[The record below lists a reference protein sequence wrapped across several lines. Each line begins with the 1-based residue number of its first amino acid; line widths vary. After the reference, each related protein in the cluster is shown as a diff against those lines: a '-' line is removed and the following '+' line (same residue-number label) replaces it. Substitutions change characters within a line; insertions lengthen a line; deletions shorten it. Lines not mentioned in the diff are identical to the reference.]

1 MPFLDISRA
10 LYAYTPQSP
19 EELALLE
26 GDLLFIL
33 EKSTTDDWW
42 RCKKKAANED
52 DDEPEGLV
60 PNNYVERVSPLY
72 SVKALYDYSPQTDE
86 EVGFE
91 EGGKLECYDDGD
103 PDWMLVG
110 VEGGKGGY
118 GFAPSNYLERE
129 TAQSAA
135 SIPAAPAMS
144 TQREL
149 APPPSMPIRSRPAAE
164 EAIPGE
170 ADYPDPGL
178 GPSPSPD
185 PAQQQHNPAAGLA
198 AIIAQRTGGQQQSP
212 SSDRALASPP
222 LPSRRPQYTPD
233 QSDDDEPPPPMPTRP
248 RSQQTPQPTPRI
260 ASQPLQSPRQISSY
274 TPPGFAPA
282 VEDDYENPSQQFTPS
297 RLANSPSG
305 AFHLYNIHETI
316 SHIGKN
322 KKLPT
327 VLGINIPRGLITIA
341 PEKAKDGPTQ
351 EWTAEKLTH
360 YSIEGKHVF
369 VELVR
374 PSRSVD
380 FHAGAK
386 DTAKEI
392 VGMLGELAG
401 WQRGGGGFD
410 EVLDAASSGTGGGRK
425 RGRMLYEF
433 MAQGDDEV
441 TVDVG
446 DEVLVLDD
454 KGSEEWWKVR
464 RLKNG
469 REGVVPS
476 SYVEVIG
483 RVEGGGDAGVP
494 GLRDA
499 RGVVEFNRSEEERL
513 AKLAVGGK
521 RDGGVPARG
530 SSLAEDGER
539 GQRRSQQQR
548 SSGSGG
554 EPRRQGSGT
563 TDSAPAK
570 SKPNMSRLRTWT
582 DRSGTFKVEAEFIG
596 LREGKIHLHK
606 TNGVKIAVPV
616 NKMAVEDLEYVEEKT
631 GKSLDEDKPL
641 SDIKRRNTERQKK
654 RDEEGGRD
662 SSKTPV
668 KRGGTGA
675 GASVVEGNGYD
686 WFDFFLGCGV
696 NPQICERYASAFARD
711 QMGVEVLPD
720 VNEQLLRTL
729 GLKEGDI
736 LRVMKFL
743 DKKFGRGTTAGGLAG
758 PSPGGMGVQQDDSI
772 MPVNG
777 SGGGLF
783 SGKDGVLRNNTQR
796 KGRPAPP
803 VLANDVVDESA
814 FRPKVEEPPARR
826 EDARATPLASAAAR
840 QATGGGFEDDAWD
853 VKPARTQ
860 AMAAVQGQGF
870 SAEAP
875 KAVEP
880 PRVVQQQPKLNDDL
894 ALLAMPLQPA
904 PTGTVAPPPVQ
915 VQAPAPVQG
924 QQQQHAPPPATPQ
937 QQQGADQALFDKIA
951 ALAPARQRP
960 QPPAITQLQQS
971 GGTGLAPPPR
981 AASAPGFNPQQGVNG
996 GQFGPLA
1003 LQPQLTGY
1011 QPQAQGMGMYGQ
1023 QTGFNPQQQQTLG
1036 MGMQQQGG
1044 FQPQMTGVQQSFPA
1058 LQPQPTGMA
1067 FAPQSQFGQLAAGQQ
1082 YGQQPQQMPQQM
1094 GMQQGFQ
1101 QQGFQQQLP
1110 QQTGFQQSMVNG
1122 SSTGS
1127 PFADPPRMPFQALP
1141 SGLQNQFAPQ
1151 PQQTGFQQPQQTGFQ
1166 QPQQTGFQQQQQPSF
1181 NISQPTGSNGFGG
1194 QQQQYAQQPPP
1205 PPVPQLPPQQTGG
1218 VFGPAAPLVPQKT
1231 GPPPPVRFGVQP
1243 AANKLMP
1250 QATGRANLGRAT
1262 PQNPFGF

>member
-33 EKSTTDDWW
+33 EKSSTDDWW

-72 SVKALYDYSPQTDE
+72 RVKALYDYSPQTDE

-129 TAQSAA
+129 SAA
-135 SIPAAPAMS
+135 QAQAAAPVMS

-185 PAQQQHNPAAGLA
+185 PTQQQHNPAAGLA

-233 QSDDDEPPPPMPTRP
+233 QSDDEDEQPPPMPTRP

-274 TPPGFAPA
+274 TPPAFAPA

-341 PEKAKDGPTQ
+341 PEKSKDGPTQ

-410 EVLDAASSGTGGGRK
+410 EVLDAASSGTGGGKK

-464 RLKNG
+464 RVKNG

-476 SYVEVIG
+476 SYVEVLG
-483 RVEGGGDAGVP
+483 RVEGGGDGGVP

-499 RGVVEFNRSEEERL
+499 RGTVEFNRSEEERL
-513 AKLAVGGK
+513 AKQAVGGK
-521 RDGGVPARG
+521 RDGVPARG

-539 GQRRSQQQR
+539 QQRRSQQQR
-548 SSGSGG
+548 GSGSGG
-554 EPRRQGSGT
+554 EARRQASGT

-668 KRGGTGA
+668 RKAGVGGGA

-743 DKKFGRGTTAGGLAG
+743 DKKFGRGVSSLSG
-758 PSPGGMGVQQDDSI
+758 PPLSPGLQQDDSI

-777 SGGGLF
+777 SAGGLF
-783 SGKDGVLRNNTQR
+783 SGKDGVLRNNTAR

-814 FRPKVEEPPARR
+814 FRPKEEVSQRQAPA
-826 EDARATPLASAAAR
+826 ESRATLLAGAPAR
-840 QATGGGFEDDAWD
+840 QATGGFEDDAWD

-860 AMAAVQGQGF
+860 AMAAVQGQTF

-875 KAVEP
+875 KAVEA

-915 VQAPAPVQG
+915 VQAPAPVQ
-924 QQQQHAPPPATPQ
+924 QQQQQAPPPGAPQ

-971 GGTGLAPPPR
+971 DGTGLAPPPR

-1011 QPQAQGMGMYGQ
+1011 QPQSQQGMYGQ
-1023 QTGFNPQQQQTLG
+1023 QTGFSPQQPMG

-1044 FQPQMTGVQQSFPA
+1044 FQPQMTGVQSMQQGFPA

-1067 FAPQSQFGQLAAGQQ
+1067 FAPQSQFGQMAAGQQ
-1082 YGQQPQQMPQQM
+1082 YGQQSQQQQM
-1094 GMQQGFQ
+1094 GMGMQQQGFAQQTGFQ
-1101 QQGFQQQLP
+1101 QQQQP
-1110 QQTGFQQSMVNG
+1110 QQTGFQQAMVNG

-1151 PQQTGFQQPQQTGFQ
+1151 QSGF

-1181 NISQPTGSNGFGG
+1181 NIAQPTGLNGFGG
-1194 QQQQYAQQPPP
+1194 QQQYAQPPL

>member
-42 RCKKKAANED
+42 KCKKKAANED

-129 TAQSAA
+129 QQAQSAA
-135 SIPAAPAMS
+135 QAPVMS

-185 PAQQQHNPAAGLA
+185 PTQQQHNPAAGLA
-198 AIIAQRTGGQQQSP
+198 AIIAQRTGHQSP

-222 LPSRRPQYTPD
+222 LPSRSRPQYTPD

-260 ASQPLQSPRQISSY
+260 ASQPQQSPRQISSY
-274 TPPGFAPA
+274 TPPGFAPPA
-282 VEDDYENPSQQFTPS
+282 DDDYENPSQQFTPS

-341 PEKAKDGPTQ
+341 PEKSKDGPTQ

-410 EVLDAASSGTGGGRK
+410 EVLSAAETGTGGKGKK

-441 TVDVG
+441 TVAVD

-464 RLKNG
+464 RVKNG

-476 SYVEVIG
+476 SYVEVLG
-483 RVEGGGDAGVP
+483 RVEGGGDGGVP

-499 RGVVEFNRSEEERL
+499 RGTVEFNRSEEERL
-513 AKLAVGGK
+513 ARQAAGGNGK

-530 SSLAEDGER
+530 SSLAEDGGER

-548 SSGSGG
+548 SEGAA
-554 EPRRQGSGT
+554 RRQGSGT

-570 SKPNMSRLRTWT
+570 SKPKAERLRTWT

-668 KRGGTGA
+668 KRGGGA

-743 DKKFGRGTTAGGLAG
+743 DKKFGRGQSSLSG
-758 PSPGGMGVQQDDSI
+758 PPLSPGLQQDDSI

-777 SGGGLF
+777 SAGGLF
-783 SGKDGVLRNNTQR
+783 SGKDGVLRNNTAR

-803 VLANDVVDESA
+803 VLANDIVDESA
-814 FRPKVEEPPARR
+814 FRAKVEESPARR
-826 EDARATPLASAAAR
+826 EDARATPLAGAPAR

-875 KAVEP
+875 KAVEA
-880 PRVVQQQPKLNDDL
+880 PRVVQQLPKLNDDL

-904 PTGTVAPPPVQ
+904 VTGTVAPAAPPPVQ
-915 VQAPAPVQG
+915 VQAPV
-924 QQQQHAPPPATPQ
+924 QQQQQQQQAPPAAAPQ

-981 AASAPGFNPQQGVNG
+981 AASAPGFNPQQGVYG

-1011 QPQAQGMGMYGQ
+1011 QPQTQQGMYGQ
-1023 QTGFNPQQQQTLG
+1023 QTGFNPQQQQQMG
-1036 MGMQQQGG
+1036 MGGG
-1044 FQPQMTGVQQSFPA
+1044 FQPQMTGVQQSMQQSFPA

-1082 YGQQPQQMPQQM
+1082 YGVPQQQPQQQQQM
-1094 GMQQGFQ
+1094 GMQQGFH

-1110 QQTGFQQSMVNG
+1110 QQTGFGQAMVNG

-1151 PQQTGFQQPQQTGFQ
+1151 PQQTGFQQ
-1166 QPQQTGFQQQQQPSF
+1166 QPQQTGFQQQQPNF
-1181 NISQPTGSNGFGG
+1181 NISQPTGLNGFGG

-1243 AANKLMP
+1243 AASKLMP